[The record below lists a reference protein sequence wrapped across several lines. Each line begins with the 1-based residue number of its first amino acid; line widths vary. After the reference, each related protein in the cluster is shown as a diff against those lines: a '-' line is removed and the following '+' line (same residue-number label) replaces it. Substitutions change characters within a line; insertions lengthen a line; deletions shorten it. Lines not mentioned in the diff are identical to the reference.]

1 MQDNIQNIEKVIL
14 ELHKREKA
22 YTDAVA
28 SMVEAET
35 AYRRKRAMIYLNAD
49 GTVADRNA
57 QADIECWE
65 EHRMKIA
72 AEATLALT
80 KALLEDARAVLS
92 ARQSILS
99 AQSKTNYSMDLH
111 ALKQT

>member
-1 MQDNIQNIEKVIL
+1 MQDNIDSIEKTIL
-14 ELHKREKA
+14 ELHRREKA
-22 YTDAVA
+22 YSEAVA
-28 SMVEAET
+28 EMVEAET
-35 AYRRKRAMIYLNAD
+35 NYRRKRAMIYLNAD
-49 GTVADRNA
+49 GTIADRNS
-57 QADIECWE
+57 QADVECWE
-65 EHRMKIA
+65 EHKRKIG

-99 AQSKTNYSMDLH
+99 AKSKTNFSMDLH

>member
-1 MQDNIQNIEKVIL
+1 MTDNIQNIEKVIV

-22 YTDAVA
+22 YSEAVA
-28 SMVEAET
+28 NMVEAET
-35 AYRRKRAMIYLNAD
+35 NFRRKRAMTYLNAD

-57 QADIECWE
+57 QADLECWE
-65 EHRMKIA
+65 EHRLKIA

-99 AQSKTNYSMDLH
+99 AQAKTNFSMDLH
-111 ALKQT
+111 ALKQI